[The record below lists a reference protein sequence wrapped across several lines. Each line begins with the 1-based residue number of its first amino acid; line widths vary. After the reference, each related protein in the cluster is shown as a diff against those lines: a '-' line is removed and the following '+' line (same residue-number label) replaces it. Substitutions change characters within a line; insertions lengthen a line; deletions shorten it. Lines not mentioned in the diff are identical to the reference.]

1 MEFFLIRHTAP
12 AVVKGVCYGQTDVPL
27 LETAERDIQT
37 AIAPLPK
44 FNLVYSSP
52 AQRCLRLAQ
61 ALAERDGCNLIV
73 AAELQELHFGEWE
86 ELPWARIPREH
97 SDPWAE
103 DTWNRA
109 PPGGET
115 EQALWIR
122 VASWY
127 RTALWSPVSR
137 CAVVAH
143 GGSLRVLR
151 CLLLGLPIEDRW
163 SWSLN
168 WGEHAR
174 FTHAPQ

>member
-12 AVVKGVCYGQTDVPL
+12 AVVPGVCYGHTDVPL
-27 LETAERDIQT
+27 AETAEQDIQ
-37 AIAPLPK
+37 AALAPLPR
-44 FNLVYSSP
+44 FDLVYSSP
-52 AQRCLRLAQ
+52 AQRCLRLATT
-61 ALAERDGCNLIV
+61 LAQRDEAPLMV
-73 AAELQELHFGEWE
+73 APELLELHFGEWE
-86 ELPWARIPREH
+86 HLPWAQIPREH

-115 EQALWIR
+115 EHALWTR

-127 RTALWSPVSR
+127 RTASWSQAAR

-151 CLLLGLPIEDRW
+151 CLILNLPIEERW
-163 SWSLN
+163 SWTLN
-168 WGEHAR
+168 WGEYAR
-174 FTHAPQ
+174 FEPA

>member
-1 MEFFLIRHTAP
+1 VEFFLIRHTAP
-12 AVVKGVCYGQTDVPL
+12 AVAKGVCYGQADVPL
-27 LETAERDIQT
+27 AETAERDIQS
-37 AIAPLPK
+37 ALAPLPG

-52 AQRCLRLAQ
+52 AQRCLRLAT
-61 ALAERDGCNLIV
+61 ALAQRDTVPLML
-73 AAELQELHFGEWE
+73 APELQELNFGEWE
-86 ELPWARIPREH
+86 QLPWARIPREH

-115 EQALWIR
+115 EQALWNR
-122 VASWY
+122 VARWY
-127 RTALWSPVSR
+127 RTASSSPVAR

-143 GGSLRVLR
+143 GGSLRLLR
-151 CLLLGLPIEDRW
+151 CLILQLPLEARW

-174 FTHAPQ
+174 LESA

>member
-1 MEFFLIRHTAP
+1 VELYLIRHTAP

-27 LETAERDIQT
+27 AETAERDIQI
-37 AIAPLPK
+37 ALAPLPK
-44 FNLVYSSP
+44 FDLIYSSP
-52 AQRCLRLAQ
+52 AQRCFRLAS
-61 ALAERDGCNLIV
+61 ALADRDHCPLLP
-73 AAELQELHFGEWE
+73 APELQELQFGEWE
-86 ELPWARIPREH
+86 QLPWAHIPREH
-97 SDPWAE
+97 SDPWAA

-115 EQALWIR
+115 EQALWTR

-127 RTALWSPVSR
+127 GSAQPLSVPR

-151 CLLLGLPIEDRW
+151 CLILGLGVEERW
-163 SWSLN
+163 SWTLN

-174 FTHAPQ
+174 FELA

>member
-12 AVVKGVCYGQTDVPL
+12 AVDKGVCYGQTDLPL
-27 LETAERDIQT
+27 AETAERDIDL
-37 AIAPLPK
+37 ALAPLPK
-44 FNLVYSSP
+44 FDLVYSSP
-52 AQRCLRLAQ
+52 AQRCLRLAT
-61 ALAERDGCNLIV
+61 ALARRDKCPLTI
-73 AAELQELHFGEWE
+73 APELQELHFGEWE
-86 ELPWARIPREH
+86 ELPWTRIPREH
-97 SDPWAE
+97 SDPWAA

-115 EQALWIR
+115 EQALWTR

-127 RTALWSPVSR
+127 RTASSSSVSR

-151 CLLLGLPIEDRW
+151 CLILGLPVEDRW
-163 SWSLN
+163 SWSLS

-174 FTHAPQ
+174 FERV

>member
-12 AVVKGVCYGQTDVPL
+12 AVEKGVCYGQTDVPL
-27 LETAERDIQT
+27 AESAERDIDLSL
-37 AIAPLPK
+37 AVLPK
-44 FNLVYSSP
+44 FDLVYSSP
-52 AQRCLRLAQ
+52 AQRCLRLAT
-61 ALAERDGCNLIV
+61 ALARRDKCPLTL
-73 AAELQELHFGEWE
+73 APELQELHFGEWE
-86 ELPWARIPREH
+86 KLPWETIPREH
-97 SDPWAE
+97 SDPWAA

-115 EQALWIR
+115 EQALWTR

-127 RTALWSPVSR
+127 RTALSSPVSR

-151 CLLLGLPIEDRW
+151 CQILGLPVEDRW
-163 SWSLN
+163 SWSLS

-174 FTHAPQ
+174 FEPI